1 MKLANPDNT
10 PALTLIND
18 ALQRLGKA
26 RLSLDLAKDLMVRG
40 EDELTNASDRIAS
53 AAIELRDLVNRS
65 K

>member
-10 PALTLIND
+10 PALVLIND

-40 EDELTNASDRIAS
+40 EGELTNASDRIAW
-53 AAIELRDLVNRS
+53 AAIELRDFVNRS